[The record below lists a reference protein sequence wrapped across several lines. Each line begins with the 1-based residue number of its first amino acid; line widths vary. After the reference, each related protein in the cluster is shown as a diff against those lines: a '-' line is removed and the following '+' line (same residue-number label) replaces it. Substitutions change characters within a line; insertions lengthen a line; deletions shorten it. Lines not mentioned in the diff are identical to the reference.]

1 METNIYLP
9 TGYSAEKTATTDT
22 VSTVQPY
29 VYACV
34 FSSLCI
40 VTGLIWDISWHMS
53 IGRDGLFA
61 PPHLVIYIG
70 AVVSGLFSGF
80 QVLKT
85 SFFSNPAEKAKA
97 VNFWGIFYGS
107 LGAMFCIWGAI
118 AMLTSAPFDDWW
130 HATYGLDVTILSP
143 PHTLLAI
150 GMMMIQFGA
159 LIAVIAS
166 SNHLHENQ
174 SKTLHNWLFAIAAG
188 LLLTTFFTLFSEFL
202 GKHRMHNSLF
212 YQIGCLLFPLYLI
225 AVARASKMKWA
236 ATATATVYTLQ
247 LLLMLWVLP
256 LFPASPRLGPV
267 LNHID
272 HYQAFDFP
280 LLIIFP
286 AMMVDWLFLQLHTK
300 KGWVK
305 TVSVAL
311 GFLAVFFVVQWF
323 FGTFLQTSVLARSW
337 FFGGTSWYFGS
348 DPNYPYR
355 YSFRPGNVDTGF
367 TLIKGLMIA
376 AIIAI
381 VSGAIGYKWGSWM
394 RKVQR

>member
-1 METNIYLP
+1 METNLYLP
-9 TGYSAEKTATTDT
+9 TGYPAEKTATANT

-85 SFFSNPAEKAKA
+85 SFFSIAEEKAKA
-97 VNFWGIFYGS
+97 VNFWWIFYGS
-107 LGAMFCIWGAI
+107 LGALFCIWGAI

-130 HATYGLDVTILSP
+130 HNTYGLDVTILSP
-143 PHTLLAI
+143 PHTLLAV

-166 SNHLHENQ
+166 SNHLEKNQ
-174 SKTLHNWLFAIAAG
+174 SKTIHNWLFVIAAG

-202 GKHRMHNSLF
+202 GKHHTHKVLF

-236 ATATATVYTLQ
+236 ATATAAVYTLQ

-286 AMMVDWLFLQLHTK
+286 AIMIDWLFLQLNTK

-305 TVSVAL
+305 TVSAAL
-311 GFLAVFFVVQWF
+311 AFLAVFFVVQWF

-337 FFGGTSWYFGS
+337 FFGGSSWYFGS
-348 DPNYPYR
+348 DPDYPYR

-367 TLIKGLMIA
+367 TLIKGLLIA
-376 AIIAI
+376 AVIAI
-381 VSGAIGYKWGSWM
+381 ISGAIGYKWGSWM

>member
-1 METNIYLP
+1 MDSNLYLP
-9 TGYSAEKTATTDT
+9 TDYSAETTATGA

-85 SFFSNPAEKAKA
+85 SFFSAVEEKTKA
-97 VNFWGIFYGS
+97 VKFWGIFYGS
-107 LGAMFCIWGAI
+107 LGALFCIWGAI

-130 HATYGLDVTILSP
+130 HNTYGLDVTILSP
-143 PHTLLAI
+143 PHTLLAV

-166 SNHLHENQ
+166 TNHLEKNQ
-174 SKTLHNWLFAIAAG
+174 SKTIHKWLFAIASG

-202 GKHRMHNSLF
+202 GKHRMHKALF
-212 YQIGCLLFPLYLI
+212 FQIGCLLFPLYLI
-225 AVARASKMKWA
+225 AVARASKMRWA
-236 ATATATVYTLQ
+236 ATATAAVYTLQ
-247 LLLMLWVLP
+247 LLLLLWILP

-286 AMMVDWLFLQLHTK
+286 AMVIDWLFFKLNTQ
-300 KGWVK
+300 KGWLK
-305 TVSVAL
+305 TVSAAL
-311 GFLAVFFVVQWF
+311 AFLAVFFVVQWF

-337 FFGGTSWYFGS
+337 FFGGSSWYFGS
-348 DPNYPYR
+348 DPDYIYR
-355 YSFRPGNVDTGF
+355 YAFRPENVDTGF
-367 TLIKGLMIA
+367 SLIKGLLIA
-376 AIIAI
+376 AIIALI
-381 VSGAIGYKWGSWM
+381 SGSIGYKWGSWM
-394 RKVQR
+394 RKVER